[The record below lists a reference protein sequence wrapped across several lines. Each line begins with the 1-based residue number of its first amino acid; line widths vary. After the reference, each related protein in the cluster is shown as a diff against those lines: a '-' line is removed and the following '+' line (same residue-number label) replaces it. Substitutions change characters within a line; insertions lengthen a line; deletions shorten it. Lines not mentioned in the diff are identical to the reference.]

1 MTIKEAETL
10 EKNGF
15 NAEEQLKKMAT
26 GYYVDEVVITASKNG
41 AQRARKTKRFIQPH
55 AEAVKILA
63 EKQEA
68 EENATITKGVKL
80 KDGVLM
86 VSTGMVVDLYQTS
99 RNTVDKWIRGGAPK
113 HERGWWD
120 LKELIKWRGE
130 SAGSQGLT
138 PSAAANKIVAD
149 TRYKDARANI
159 EQLRLQ
165 QIIGT
170 VIPVEIMQQRLENT
184 FFAFSQ
190 SLKNLAESLYPELSA
205 KGREKLNDGFTKAL
219 TALSGD
225 ELYKP
230 SANSKM
236 ARTGRPRGS
245 RSVKKLG
252 TTGTDKRK

>member
-1 MTIKEAETL
+1 
-10 EKNGF
+10 
-15 NAEEQLKKMAT
+15 
-26 GYYVDEVVITASKNG
+26 
-41 AQRARKTKRFIQPH
+41 
-55 AEAVKILA
+55 
-63 EKQEA
+63 
-68 EENATITKGVKL
+68 
-80 KDGVLM
+80 
-86 VSTGMVVDLYQTS
+86 
-99 RNTVDKWIRGGAPK
+99 
-113 HERGWWD
+113 
-120 LKELIKWRGE
+120 
-130 SAGSQGLT
+130 
-138 PSAAANKIVAD
+138 
-149 TRYKDARANI
+149 
-159 EQLRLQ
+159 
-165 QIIGT
+165 
-170 VIPVEIMQQRLENT
+170 MQQRLENT